1 MDEADNT
8 EQIADGEGFLTLK
21 SNDPAS
27 NLAEPDLQAI
37 RHKVAE
43 SDVTVTD
50 IRLSGSSKAKQAR
63 KLAAPLIA
71 ASVALALGTGAG
83 YSLAARGDNSS
94 AQNSNTSALA
104 PACPPSNPQCNSGA
118 GLEVAGKS
126 ASGISANRDS
136 SFASANLAYY
146 AYGQMWFMP
155 SAELSDEGG
164 QAPGYVFSTDGMR
177 PKDLSKQLIAA
188 FGIAKHTVTE
198 DEWSINIKAAD
209 SDANLWLNKSDLNW
223 SFDQQSKG
231 PYAYACENN
240 PVDTSVVDAPTEGK
254 GASVEPQPS
263 STCDPTAGKAISDNE
278 AEAIAK
284 KLFKELGLEESD
296 AIWSVQS
303 GSEYFGSQV
312 PYVHVTAEVLV
323 AGQKSGLAWSAD
335 IAPDKSIYA
344 ASGYLSK
351 VQKTADYETVGPKTA
366 ALRSHDLKW
375 ANFYGPQYVDKSGS
389 NNVLPMLGRGAN
401 SNGTSSEKDL
411 DSAGRPLLPLSLTKA
426 EITSATPGLIGVNL
440 NQNYTLLPAY
450 KLCGSSGCW
459 LQVAVADKYVIEK

>member
-50 IRLSGSSKAKQAR
+50 IRLSGSSKTKQAR
-63 KLAAPLIA
+63 KLAAPFIA

-83 YSLAARGDNSS
+83 YSLAARGVNSS
-94 AQNSNTSALA
+94 AQNSNTSAIA
-104 PACPPSNPQCNSGA
+104 PTCPPSNPQCNSGA

-146 AYGQMWFMP
+146 AYGQMWFIP

-164 QAPGYVFSTDGMR
+164 QAPGYIFSTDGMR
-177 PKDLSKQLIAA
+177 PNDLSKQLIAA
-188 FGIAKHTVTE
+188 FGIDKHTVTE
-198 DEWSINIKAAD
+198 DEWSINIKDAD

-231 PYAYACENN
+231 PYACQNSSIGSSG
-240 PVDTSVVDAPTEGK
+240 VDTPDAGK
-254 GASVEPQPS
+254 GSSVAAQPN
-263 STCDPTAGKAISDNE
+263 STCDPTAGKVLPDDE

-284 KLFKELGLEESD
+284 EVFKGLGLAESD

-303 GSEYFGSQV
+303 GSDYFGSQV

-375 ANFYGPQYVDKSGS
+375 ANFYGPQYVDESGR

-401 SNGTSSEKDL
+401 SDGTSSEKDL